1 MGELEGNEK
10 GGPPPPVS
18 ALLRPAHTYRPITP
32 HLFSP
37 SHETGHYFAIDI
49 GGTNFR
55 VIHVDLAPTR
65 GGVTRLEMRDAPI
78 PDAAY
83 TCPVDG
89 LFDMMATTLLTFG
102 KELGVLGAEGAPP
115 PTIGFCFSF
124 PCDQTALDGGRLLKL
139 TKRFNNP
146 GAVGVD
152 PVVALRAA
160 LKRAGEPG
168 ARVVALL
175 NDSVGTLAGGRYA
188 DPSVELGVILGTGT
202 NAAYVESAAAVTKL
216 PARAAKR
223 LRTGRVVVNTEWGG
237 FADASLPTLPADV
250 ALDAATPHA
259 GEQLME
265 KQMSGMYMGEVAR
278 RLLVELA
285 DGGALFS
292 AASIPKALRE
302 PGALTT
308 ADVATC
314 DGDRSLTLTAVGRVL
329 ARVGGEG
336 ASWLDRRV
344 VRRVCHLVA
353 RRSARLL
360 ATAVASLLCQIGR
373 DGSGEAAA
381 ATGAAPVAV
390 AVDGGVFEHYAL
402 YRAYVEAGLIDLLGP
417 AAAASIALNRVRDAS
432 SRGAAFLAAAADHAE
447 LGAAR
452 AESGRLSG
460 ALSGALAAA

>member
-1 MGELEGNEK
+1 MGQRPFAWPALTPS
-10 GGPPPPVS
+10 PPSPTHP
-18 ALLRPAHTYRPITP
+18 
-32 HLFSP
+32 P

-55 VIHVDLAPTR
+55 VIYVDLAPTR
-65 GGVTRLEMRDAPI
+65 GGVARLEMRDAPI

-89 LFDMMATTLLTFG
+89 LFDMMATTLLAFG
-102 KELGVLGAEGAPP
+102 KELGVLGVEGAPP

-188 DPSVELGVILGTGT
+188 DPAVELGVILGTGT
-202 NAAYVESAAAVTKL
+202 NAAYVESAATVTKL
-216 PARAAKR
+216 PPRAAKR
-223 LRTGRVVVNTEWGG
+223 LRTGRVVINTEWGG
-237 FADASLPTLPADV
+237 FADPSLPTLPADL

-285 DGGALFS
+285 DGGALFA

-314 DGDRSLTLTAVGRVL
+314 DGDRSLILAAVGRVL
-329 ARVGGEG
+329 AKVGGG
-336 ASWLDRRV
+336 HASWLDRRII
-344 VRRVCHLVA
+344 RRVCHLVA

-360 ATAVASLLCQIGR
+360 ATAIASLLRQIGR
-373 DGSGEAAA
+373 DGLVEATSSASS
-381 ATGAAPVAV
+381 VAV
-390 AVDGGVFEHYAL
+390 AVDGGVYEHYTL
-402 YRAYVEAGLIDLLGP
+402 YRNYVKAGLIDLLG
-417 AAAASIALNRVRDAS
+417 ASAAASIALNRVRDAS

-460 ALSGALAAA
+460 ALPGALA

>member
-1 MGELEGNEK
+1 MKAFFFFFCQRLHPYTPLTLPLS
-10 GGPPPPVS
+10 PP
-18 ALLRPAHTYRPITP
+18 
-32 HLFSP
+32 SP
-37 SHETGHYFAIDI
+37 SHETGRYFAIDI

-55 VIHVDLAPTR
+55 VIYVDLAPTR
-65 GGVTRLEMRDAPI
+65 GGVARLELRDAPI
-78 PDAAY
+78 PDHAY

-89 LFDMMATTLLTFG
+89 LFDMMATTLLAFG
-102 KELGVLGAEGAPP
+102 KELGVLGGEGAAP
-115 PTIGFCFSF
+115 PTVGFCFSF
-124 PCDQTALDGGRLLKL
+124 PCDQTALDGGKLLKL

-152 PVVALRAA
+152 PVAALRAA
-160 LKRAGEPG
+160 LARAGEPA

-216 PARAAKR
+216 APRAAAR
-223 LRTGRVVVNTEWGG
+223 LRTGKVVVNTEWGN
-237 FADASLPTLPADV
+237 FADVSLPTLPADL

-265 KQMSGMYMGEVAR
+265 KQMSGMYMGEIAR
-278 RLLVELA
+278 RLLLELA
-285 DGGALFS
+285 DQGALF
-292 AASIPKALRE
+292 AAGAVPKALRE

-308 ADVATC
+308 ADVAAC
-314 DGDRSLTLTAVGRVL
+314 DGDRSVTLGGVARVL
-329 ARVGGEG
+329 AKKLG
-336 ASWLDRRV
+336 ATGTSYLDRRV

-353 RRSARLL
+353 LRSARLL
-360 ATAVASLLCQIGR
+360 ATAIASLLRQIGR
-373 DGSGEAAA
+373 DGSEEAGGGQPPPPRPA
-381 ATGAAPVAV
+381 GV

-402 YRAYVEAGLIDLLGP
+402 YRAYVAAGLADLLGRP
-417 AAAASIALNRVRDAS
+417 AAAAVAVKRVRDAS

-452 AESGRLSG
+452 AESARVGEVP
-460 ALSGALAAA
+460 ALAAA